1 MKYKK
6 ILLLS
11 IFMGLVILP
20 TINVSASPNPVI
32 EDTSLQDILD
42 AGKIV
47 VAMDAAYP
55 PFENMIND
63 TIQGFDVEIMEYIAD
78 RLNVTLELKD
88 VAWDTIF
95 TGLSTGT
102 YDCICSAVTITPER
116 QETMDFTRW
125 YYKSTQAVMV
135 SMKNPKNITSV
146 ETIDQDG
153 VKIGFQIG
161 TTSQWYLEDET
172 SKCELNSYDTIT
184 LAMQA
189 LKQGA
194 VHAVLGDYATLYSGK
209 LSNPD
214 TFAIIDT
221 FSPEDFGI
229 VFPKN
234 STAVVTLLNEY
245 INDLLGEDQENP
257 VFSQYYID
265 AHKKWM
271 NDAEPTTDFVV
282 DEVPE
287 PQVSKITGYPSFG
300 IIGIISVI
308 SAIIIFKNKKL
319 RK

>member
-1 MKYKK
+1 MKKK
-6 ILLLS
+6 SLIILACLIS
-11 IFMGLVILP
+11 MTIF
-20 TINVSASPNPVI
+20 PVFDVAAAPAPAVE
-32 EDTSLQDILD
+32 EDTSLSDILA

-55 PFENMIND
+55 PFENLINE

-78 RLNVTLELKD
+78 RLNVTLELKN

-95 TGLSTGT
+95 TGLATGT

-135 SMKNPKNITSV
+135 SLDNPKNITGV
-146 ETIDQDG
+146 DTIDRED

-172 SKCELNSYDTIT
+172 TNCQLNSYDTVT
-184 LAMQA
+184 LAIQA

-194 VHAVLGDYATLYSGK
+194 VHAVLGDYATLYSAK
-209 LSNPD
+209 LSNPNS
-214 TFAIIDT
+214 FAIIDT

-234 STAVVTLLNEY
+234 STAAVNQLNVY
-245 INDLLGEDQENP
+245 INELLGSDLENP
-257 VFSQYYID
+257 EFSQYYID
-265 AHKKWM
+265 AHRTWM
-271 NDAEPTTDFVV
+271 NGADPTTDFVL

-287 PQVSKITGYPSFG
+287 PKTTTIPGYSA
-300 IIGIISVI
+300 IGLIGFIALTSLLIISRR
-308 SAIIIFKNKKL
+308 

>member
-1 MKYKK
+1 MNKK
-6 ILLLS
+6 NLLLLS
-11 IFMGLVILP
+11 LFLGLLVLP
-20 TINVSASPNPVI
+20 AINVSAAPAPQVD
-32 EDTSLQDILD
+32 DTSLSDILA

-55 PFENMIND
+55 PFENLINGS
-63 TIQGFDVEIMEYIAD
+63 IQGFDVDIMQYIAD
-78 RLNVTLELKD
+78 ELNVTLELKD

-95 TGLSTGT
+95 TGLSAGT
-102 YDCICSAVTITPER
+102 YDCICSAVTITEER

-135 SMKNPKNITSV
+135 SMNNPKNVTGV
-146 ETIDQDG
+146 DTIDREG

-172 SKCELNSYDTIT
+172 SNCELKSYDTIT

-221 FSPEDFGI
+221 FSPENFGI

-234 STAVVTLLNEY
+234 STAVVTQLNTY
-245 INDLLGEDQENP
+245 IDALLGEDEENP
-257 VFSQYYID
+257 VFSEYYTT
-265 AHKKWM
+265 AHETWM
-271 NDAEPTTDFVV
+271 NGAAPTTDFEI
-282 DEVPE
+282 DDVPE
-287 PQVSKITGYPSFG
+287 PQATKIPGYAGLGFISF
-300 IIGIISVI
+300 ISIISIVVLI
-308 SAIIIFKNKKL
+308 KK
-319 RK
+319 RN